1 MMACPSLSS
10 GGDFVGGMIAF
21 VDCQAQSIGSQGYQA
36 LAAPGSTLTLI
47 MTALLTLFIALFGYR
62 MLLGHVPTVREGVL
76 AMVKIGI
83 VLVLTTSWPAYR
95 TLVYD
100 VALRAPA
107 EISALVGGAA
117 ALPGTTGAMVSRL
130 EAADQALV
138 ALAGAGVGPVNM
150 ADRDPA
156 PFAGFDA
163 FAFGGAR
170 ILYLVG
176 LISTLAVPRLVA
188 GLLLAIAPLFV
199 AFLLF
204 DATRRLFEGWL
215 RGLIGAILAGF
226 AAIMMLGVQLALLEP
241 WLSNLMA
248 LRAAGR
254 AIPNAPVELLV
265 AMTIFCILFI
275 AVLWMIA
282 RVSVGV
288 TLGALGQALPQWAEP
303 SGRSA
308 RDVALGQIDHSPL
321 ASEGRSRAAA
331 VADAIAAGQRRE
343 AAMVGGGAHQAVL
356 RSTPQLLSRETH
368 VPTSAPLGQSYR
380 RRTTSRVSSSAGRR
394 DKA

>member
-1 MMACPSLSS
+1 MACSSLGS
-10 GGDFVGGMIAF
+10 GGNFVAGMIAF

-36 LAAPGSTLTLI
+36 LAAPGSTFTLI

-107 EISALVGGAA
+107 EISTQIGGAA
-117 ALPGTTGAMVSRL
+117 GLPGTSGGMVSRL
-130 EAADQALV
+130 DAADQALV
-138 ALAGAGVGPVNM
+138 ALAGAGVGPVNI

-163 FAFGGAR
+163 FAFGGSR
-170 ILYLVG
+170 MLYLVG
-176 LISTLAVPRLVA
+176 LISALAVPRLVA

-204 DATRRLFEGWL
+204 DATRSLFEGWL
-215 RGLIGAILAGF
+215 RGLVGAILGAF
-226 AAIMMLGVQLALLEP
+226 AATMMLGVQLALLEP
-241 WLSNLMA
+241 WLSSLMA

-265 AMTIFCILFI
+265 AMTIFCLLFL
-275 AVLWMIA
+275 AVLWTIA
-282 RVSVGV
+282 RVSVGFR
-288 TLGALGQALPQWAEP
+288 LGALGQTQTQLADRQREP
-303 SGRSA
+303 VRQTSLA
-308 RDVALGQIDHSPL
+308 RIDHT
-321 ASEGRSRAAA
+321 AMAAEGRSRAAA
-331 VADAIAAGQRRE
+331 VADSIAAGQRRE
-343 AAMVGGGAHQAVL
+343 AGLIGTGTHHAAM

-368 VPTSAPLGQSYR
+368 VPASTPLGQSYR
-380 RRTTSRVSSSAGRR
+380 RRTTSRISSSAGRR